1 MSVALDTNILTR
13 AAQPSHP
20 MHHEAL
26 DTLAALRKQR
36 EDLCIVPHN
45 LYEFW
50 VVATRPLTANGLGMS
65 TVQAEAELSSIK
77 QLFRFLNDTPAVYT
91 EWERLVLQHAVSRKN
106 AHDVRVVAAM
116 RVHGITQLLTFN
128 ADDFKRFSGIIVLT
142 PAGVLTTTLSTQPTN
157 ET

>member
-26 DTLAALRKQR
+26 DTLAALRKQG
-36 EDLCIVPHN
+36 EDLCIVPQN

-65 TVQAEAELSSIK
+65 TVQAEAELSSINVSFPERYPSSVYRVGK
-77 QLFRFLNDTPAVYT
+77 TGLAPCRFREECP
-91 EWERLVLQHAVSRKN
+91 
-106 AHDVRVVAAM
+106 
-116 RVHGITQLLTFN
+116 
-128 ADDFKRFSGIIVLT
+128 
-142 PAGVLTTTLSTQPTN
+142 
-157 ET
+157 

>member
-1 MSVALDTNILTR
+1 M
-13 AAQPSHP
+13 
-20 MHHEAL
+20 
-26 DTLAALRKQR
+26 
-36 EDLCIVPHN
+36 
-45 LYEFW
+45 
-50 VVATRPLTANGLGMS
+50 
-65 TVQAEAELSSIK
+65 QAEAELSSIK

-142 PAGVLTTTLSTQPTN
+142 PAGVHQDTLNAANQRNLRRQGGP
-157 ET
+157 